1 MTMDLWQ
8 WSWQMDRRKTPISAN
23 TRLSQ
28 TNYGDSLNVK
38 RNFSI
43 SATND
48 LAGILRKVKPV
59 MESVLLLPPHTN
71 SDLRY
76 CNEEIM
82 QSVDDFLY
90 TSEQHFI
97 IPFFVF
103 VLDEL
108 DHLP

>member
-1 MTMDLWQ
+1 
-8 WSWQMDRRKTPISAN
+8 
-23 TRLSQ
+23 
-28 TNYGDSLNVK
+28 
-38 RNFSI
+38 
-43 SATND
+43 
-48 LAGILRKVKPV
+48 
-59 MESVLLLPPHTN
+59 MESVLLLPPNTN

-76 CNEEIM
+76 CNGEIM

>member
-1 MTMDLWQ
+1 
-8 WSWQMDRRKTPISAN
+8 
-23 TRLSQ
+23 
-28 TNYGDSLNVK
+28 
-38 RNFSI
+38 
-43 SATND
+43 
-48 LAGILRKVKPV
+48 
-59 MESVLLLPPHTN
+59 MESVLLLPLHTN

-103 VLDEL
+103 ALG
-108 DHLP
+108 HLP